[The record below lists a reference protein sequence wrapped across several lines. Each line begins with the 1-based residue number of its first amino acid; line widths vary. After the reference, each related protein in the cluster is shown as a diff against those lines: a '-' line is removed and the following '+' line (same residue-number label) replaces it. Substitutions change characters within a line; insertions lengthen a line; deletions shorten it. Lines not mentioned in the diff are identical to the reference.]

1 MPSRVSPV
9 ERVRA
14 EIDQLFADSARDLG
28 EVLEEVARLGARRLL
43 QTALEAESPRSSAG
57 TATSAVPTPILGIA
71 TAISR

>member
-1 MPSRVSPV
+1 VPSRVSPV

-28 EVLEEVARLGARRLL
+28 EVLEEVARLGARLLL

-57 TATSAVPTPILGIA
+57 TATSAVATPILGIA

>member
-28 EVLEEVARLGARRLL
+28 EVLEEVARLGARLLL

-57 TATSAVPTPILGIA
+57 TATSAVATPILGIA